1 MNTYAEYDD
10 FEGELETIAYY
21 VGRIRHGS
29 KMSAGMV
36 FQLDLRIQALD
47 IKSLTFETKSRC
59 LVDNP
64 DLMHGLVEGVLR
76 VSYLHI
82 EGSRRR
88 RSEYV
93 RLLQRLKNLVSQIY
107 ATAKTFGNKCL
118 EDYIYALV
126 TIELFILQIK
136 VDKYKL
142 SPETETESLK
152 QCLDFMQHDVKSLR
166 PANLVYPYAG
176 DIIRTTTYGLI

>member
-10 FEGELETIAYY
+10 FEGELETIAHY
-21 VGRIRHGS
+21 VGRMRNGS
-29 KMSAGMV
+29 KMSAGLV
-36 FQLDLRIQALD
+36 FQLDSRIEFLNLN
-47 IKSLTFETKSRC
+47 SLPFETKIRC
-59 LVDNP
+59 LIDNP
-64 DLMHGLVEGVLR
+64 HLMHGLVEGILR

-82 EGSRRR
+82 EDSKRRR
-88 RSEYV
+88 AEYV

-107 ATAKTFGNKCL
+107 TMARFSGESCL

-142 SPETETESLK
+142 SPETEARDLK
-152 QCLDFMQHDVKSLR
+152 QYLEFMQRDVKK
-166 PANLVYPYAG
+166 PKPVNLFYPYAN